1 MTTTVSLVL
10 SFQWFDMI
18 ASGIKREEYREIK
31 PRWDKQIWEKQPTVA
46 VFYRG
51 YEKADVRK
59 EMKVEI
65 SKISKGFPNSEW
77 SDTKLFIPGQEVYVL
92 SLGRILSA
100 NFDLYLQWIERL
112 V

>member
-1 MTTTVSLVL
+1 MTSVTLVL

-31 PRWDKQIWEKQPTVA
+31 PRWDKQIWEKKPDEV

-51 YEKADVRK
+51 YQKADIRK

-65 SKISKGFPNSEW
+65 LDISKGFPKPEW

-92 SLGRILSA
+92 KLGQILFA
-100 NFDLYLQWIERL
+100 N
-112 V
+112 